1 MYHLSKYH
9 LSKYRL
15 PKYCFKQPS
24 KFVNK
29 TLGVIAPIII
39 SALVSSAS
47 LANNVIEEVIVTSDF
62 RDAGLL
68 KTAASITVFDSQ
80 TIGQRQAR
88 HLEQLLNLAPNV
100 NFSSGASR
108 GRFIQIRGI
117 GERSQFIEPLNPSVG
132 ILVDGIDF
140 TGIAGAATTMDIAQV
155 EILRGPQGTLYGA
168 NALAGLINLSA
179 NQPSKQTQ
187 GNLEVS
193 LGDYNTQTVSAAM
206 GGPVNQDLGYRF
218 AVQQHR
224 SDGYIRNDF
233 LQRDDTDNIDELSV
247 RSILDWQASE
257 NLDLK
262 LTAFHVNADNG
273 YDGFSLDNT
282 RNTLSDSPG
291 HDRQESTAVALQ
303 SNWQANSNVELVSLV
318 SFADSNLEYGFDEDW
333 AYGDDLCVDFACPY
347 NDPYSSFDNY
357 LRDRQNLSIDV
368 RLVSKEGAQI
378 FEGSTD
384 WVVGVYW
391 RDEDEELLRQYTYA
405 EADFTSN
412 FDTSNR
418 ALYGQLDTSFSEN
431 LTLTSGLR
439 YEQRKADYSDRGVV
453 DGVVEIVD
461 HDVSE
466 DLWGGRIALQYQANT
481 NTMIYG
487 LVSRGYKAGGVNSNS
502 ELDEAVRAFDTEQ
515 MWNYETGLKGNWLD
529 GAVTGLASIFY
540 QRRTDVQVKQSLVM
554 PDEGVICPCSFT
566 PYFENASKGN
576 NYGMEAE
583 ISWLVNESIY
593 LYGTMGLLET
603 EYDDF
608 ISFSHVDA
616 DKDSGTPVNLSGRDQ
631 AHAPNYQF
639 AIGTT
644 VQLTDNLALT
654 VDIEGKDGFF
664 LSPRHDAKSLSY
676 ELINANMIYNAGDWE
691 LSLWGRNLTDED
703 VIVRGF
709 GSFGN
714 DPRKGW
720 ITEPYYQFGEPRMFG
735 VSGKYDF

>member
-1 MYHLSKYH
+1 MYRLSKYHLSKYH

-303 SNWQANSNVELVSLV
+303 SNWQTNSNIELVSLI

-333 AYGDDLCVDFACPY
+333 AFLDICTGQPCAGWE
-347 NDPYSSFDNY
+347 YSSTDNY
-357 LRDRQNLSIDV
+357 IRQRQNGSIDLK
-368 RLVSKEGAQI
+368 LVSRDSAQI
-378 FEGSTD
+378 FNGTTD
-384 WVVGVYW
+384 WVAGVYW
-391 RDEDEELLRQYTYA
+391 REQDEELLRQYTYA
-405 EADFTSN
+405 AGDFVSK
-412 FDTSNR
+412 FDTTNQ
-418 ALYGQLDTSFSEN
+418 AIYGQFDTQLTEALMLTTGVRFEN
-431 LTLTSGLR
+431 RQAAYT
-439 YEQRKADYSDRGVV
+439 DSDLVAHKV
-453 DGVVEIVD
+453 D
-461 HDVSE
+461 E
-466 DLWGGRIALQYQANT
+466 DIWGGRIVLQYQLSAQ
-481 NTMIYG
+481 TMVYG
-487 LVSRGYKAGGVNSNS
+487 LISRGYKAGGVNSNAS
-502 ELDEAVRAFDTEQ
+502 LSAEDREFDTEL
-515 MWNYETGLKGNWLD
+515 MLNYEAGAKGRWLD
-529 GAVTGLASIFY
+529 DRLQAQVAMFY
-540 QRRTDVQVKQSLVM
+540 QQRDDIQIKQSLVQSRL
-554 PDEGVICPCSFT
+554 DSNAVSFT
-566 PYFENASKGN
+566 DYFGN
-576 NYGMEAE
+576 SAEGSNYGVELE
-583 ISWLVNESIY
+583 FNWLASER
-593 LYGTMGLLET
+593 LALFGTVGLLET
-603 EYDDF
+603 EYD
-608 ISFSHVDA
+608 IPLSA
-616 DKDSGTPVNLSGRDQ
+616 DLNRRDQ
-631 AHAPNYQF
+631 AHAPGYQF
-639 AIGTT
+639 ALGGTAQVT
-644 VQLTDNLALT
+644 DSLTLSID
-654 VDIEGKDGFF
+654 VEGKDAFY
-664 LSPRHDAKSLSY
+664 LSSSHGEQSESY
-676 ELINANMIYNAGDWE
+676 ELLNASLDYNLGDWE
-691 LSLWGRNLTDED
+691 LSLWGRNLTDEEI
-703 VIVRGF
+703 IVRGF
-709 GSFGN
+709 GGFGN
-714 DPRKGW
+714 DPRKFYA
-720 ITEPYYQFGEPRMFG
+720 TEPYYQFGEPRMFG